1 MMNAMRDQRGM
12 TLIELLIVIFIITL
26 LVQLALPAIQMARE
40 SANRAKCQ
48 SNLHQIGVA
57 MHGHEVAHKHFPAG
71 GWGYLYVGE
80 PDRGVGVKQPGGWI
94 YNLLPYIEQK
104 QLHDMS
110 AGLNGDAKLD
120 AAQQMCSVAIPLFTC
135 PSRRLPRPLPFDYEE
150 RPYGN
155 YRPPELCGKSDYA
168 GNAGDLFT
176 KAQNDNEGP
185 PNYEEAD
192 RDSAGT
198 KKYWIDTSDV
208 TGVFYQRSATRVVEV
223 SDGLGNTYF
232 VGEKYVDP
240 LRYTKRNTTAG
251 DDQMMYVGADAD
263 IVRWAGHYDGRTLV
277 PIQDRGGFEDDE
289 AFGSAHPAGCN
300 FLFGDGSVRL
310 ITYDVDG
317 TVHRRQANRRDGKAI
332 TARQQ

>member
-1 MMNAMRDQRGM
+1 MKQPPHSRYGL

-48 SNLHQIGVA
+48 SNLHNIGVA
-57 MHGHEVAHKHFPAG
+57 IHAHEVAHKQFPAG
-71 GWGYLYVGE
+71 GWGYLYVGD
-80 PDRGVGVKQPGGWI
+80 PDRGTGARQPGGWI
-94 YNLLPYIEQK
+94 YNLLPFVEQE
-104 QLHDMS
+104 QLHNFG
-110 AGLNGDAKLD
+110 AGLKGEEKLETAK
-120 AAQQMCSVAIPLFTC
+120 QMCSVPLPLFTC
-135 PSRRLPRPLPFDYEE
+135 PSRRLPRALPFDHEE

-155 YRPPELCGKSDYA
+155 YRPPDLCGKSDYA
-168 GNAGDLFT
+168 GNAGDIFT

-185 PNYEEAD
+185 PNYDEAD
-192 RDSAGT
+192 RDSSEA

-208 TGVFYQRSATRVVEV
+208 TGVFYQRSTTRVVEI
-223 SDGLGNTYF
+223 SDGLGNTYL
-232 VGEKYVDP
+232 VGEKYADP

-277 PIQDRGGFEDDE
+277 PIQDREAFEDDE
-289 AFGSAHPAGCN
+289 TFGSAHPAGCN

-310 ITYDVDG
+310 VAYDVDG
-317 TVHRRQANRRDGKAI
+317 AVHRRQANRHDGKTGVAP
-332 TARQQ
+332 